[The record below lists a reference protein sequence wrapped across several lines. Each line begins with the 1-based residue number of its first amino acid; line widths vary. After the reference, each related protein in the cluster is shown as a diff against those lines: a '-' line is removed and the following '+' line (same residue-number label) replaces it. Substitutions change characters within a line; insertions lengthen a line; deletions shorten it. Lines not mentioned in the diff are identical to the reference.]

1 MSIHTDMII
10 GEFHLTIENNKY
22 KQMKDKNYYAV
33 NWTDGVKITKDHFT
47 ESYFNTVNTI
57 RDTVQTI
64 THSYDYGLLQAKK
77 GMLSPLE
84 IETHTHT
91 EERLVL
97 KLQSCNA
104 ITAGGFKIEFM
115 PDMYGGEL
123 PTATIESKDIDTNSN
138 LEFYLI
144 VTVNPFE
151 LIPVGEP
158 DPEVI
163 PLHHP
168 YVLPKI
174 GLKIV
179 SKSQFNSSFLEKHFL
194 LVGKIQW
201 RNGSFLV
208 DKGYTPPVARVMYYR
223 PLHEFHKQMTQIF
236 LRLRNYSIIINK
248 KNRDKFQSNA
258 LVRNTFLLSA
268 KVMDFVS
275 QYTFEFSQVGEGQS
289 PIFIGQRVSVLANYL
304 SNELAI
310 MEETEKEKLLQYYY
324 EWIDIKPSVFESTL
338 GDLIDLKYDH
348 LDINSMLDKVDFF
361 VVILDKLWKRLS
373 DLEYIGQRKDNIVIS
388 EESTSIKT
396 PSSNRSW
403 SIID

>member
-1 MSIHTDMII
+1 
-10 GEFHLTIENNKY
+10 
-22 KQMKDKNYYAV
+22 MKKNDYYAI
-33 NWTDGVKITKDHFT
+33 NWTDGVKITQDHFT
-47 ESYFNTVNTI
+47 ESYFNTVDTI
-57 RDTVQTI
+57 RDTVQTRMS
-64 THSYDYGLLQAKK
+64 TYNYGLLEAKN

-97 KLQSCNA
+97 RLQSCNA
-104 ITAGGFKIEFM
+104 ITAGGCKIEFL
-115 PDMYGGEL
+115 PEMYGGEL
-123 PTATIESKDIDTNSN
+123 PTATIESKDVNANSN

-144 VTVNPFE
+144 VTINPFE

-174 GLKIV
+174 DLKIIP
-179 SKSQFNSSFLEKHFL
+179 KNQFNSSFFEKYFL

-201 RNGSFLV
+201 RNSSFLI
-208 DKGYTPPVARVMYYR
+208 DKEYTPPVTRVMYHK
-223 PLHEFHKQMTQIF
+223 PLHEFHKQIAQVL

-248 KNRDKFQSNA
+248 KNRDKLQSNT
-258 LVRNTFLLSA
+258 LVRNTFLLST

-275 QYTFEFSQVGEGQS
+275 QYIFEFNQIGEEQS
-289 PIFIGQRVSVLANYL
+289 PIFIGQKISIMANYL

-310 MEETEKEKLLQYYY
+310 MEESDKEKLLQYYY
-324 EWIDIKPSVFESTL
+324 EWIDIKPSVFETTL
-338 GDLIDLKYDH
+338 GDLIDMTYNH
-348 LDINSMLDKVDFF
+348 LDINDMLGKVDYFIA
-361 VVILDKLWKRLS
+361 ILDKLWKRLS

-388 EESTSIKT
+388 EESTTIKT
-396 PSSNRSW
+396 PPKNRSW